1 MNLKTKIALTTFS
14 LFMVEAI
21 MHYNQ
26 GKKDCKPND
35 KPKGFLPPT
44 KSLIKL
50 GVIVGVFSLI
60 NGAVIDK
67 IK

>member
-1 MNLKTKIALTTFS
+1 MNLKTKIALTTFT
-14 LFMVEAI
+14 LFMAEAI

-26 GKKDCKPND
+26 GRNDCEIKKKDS
-35 KPKGFLPPT
+35 FLPPT

-50 GVIVGVFSLI
+50 GLIVGGFSILNSI
-60 NGAVIDK
+60 IIDK